1 MNSHF
6 YALPIVAM
14 LAAGPG
20 SAISDNALSIKKQ
33 DLVGAWRYETS
44 YIEFPDGHRESQF
57 GEHPQGLF
65 IILPNGWY
73 SHVIMRDDLPRY
85 SSGLMQKATDEEAQA
100 VVRGSVPNFGTWTL
114 DEREGTFTV
123 HVLWSAFPNSVGQ
136 EQRCTILELT
146 KDSLHYV
153 LTSSGQDAGVYA
165 LASAGHGARVHTTLS
180 RLWKPD

>member
-1 MNSHF
+1 MHSRSS
-6 YALPIVAM
+6 ALAMAAM

-20 SAISDNALSIKKQ
+20 PAMSDQVKKR

-85 SSGLMQKATDEEAQA
+85 SSGVMQKATNEEAQA
-100 VVRGSVPNFGTWTL
+100 VAAGELAHFGTWTL
-114 DEREGTFTV
+114 DEREGTFTA
-123 HVLWSAFPNSVGQ
+123 HVCGQ
-136 EQRCTILELT
+136 TSPT
-146 KDSLHYV
+146 SMG
-153 LTSSGQDAGVYA
+153 LTS
-165 LASAGHGARVHTTLS
+165 GAQSLS
-180 RLWKPD
+180 

>member
-1 MNSHF
+1 MHSRSS
-6 YALPIVAM
+6 ALAMAAM

-20 SAISDNALSIKKQ
+20 PAMSDQVKKQ
-33 DLVGAWRYETS
+33 DWVGAWRYETS

-85 SSGLMQKATDEEAQA
+85 SSGVMQKATNEEAQA
-100 VVRGSVPNFGTWTL
+100 IAAGELAHFGTWY
-114 DEREGTFTV
+114 V
-123 HVLWSAFPNSVGQ
+123 N
-136 EQRCTILELT
+136 ELT
-146 KDSLHYV
+146 I
-153 LTSSGQDAGVYA
+153 AGE
-165 LASAGHGARVHTTLS
+165 GARVHATLS

>member
-1 MNSHF
+1 MHSRF
-6 YALPIVAM
+6 YALAIAAM

-20 SAISDNALSIKKQ
+20 PATGDHLISIQKQ

-73 SHVIMRDDLPRY
+73 SHIIMRDDLPRY
-85 SSGLMQKATDEEAQA
+85 SSGVMQKATNEEAQA
-100 VVRGSVPNFGTWTL
+100 IAAGELAHFGTWTF
-114 DEREGTFTV
+114 DEREGTFTA
-123 HVLWSAFPNSVGQ
+123 HILWSDFPNFNGL
-136 EQRCTILELT
+136 EQRRKILELT
-146 KDSLHYV
+146 KERLRYV
-153 LTSSGQDAGVYA
+153 NELTIAGE
-165 LASAGHGARVHTTLS
+165 GARVHAILS